1 MSNTKKMTYAYQY
14 PRPAVTTDCV
24 IFGFDIRQSDI
35 KVLLIERGI
44 EPFKGQKALPGGFA
58 RIETKTD
65 ETGFVIEEKNE
76 TLIDC
81 AKRELIEETGLRI
94 NYIEEV
100 GTFSECGRDPR
111 GVVFTDAF
119 FALVNIQEV
128 RGGDDAA
135 HAEWVSV
142 QQIFDEIEEHG
153 SVLAFDHDKILE
165 KAFQKLQ
172 ESLHFRPIG
181 FDLLPMNFSMT
192 ELQHLYESITG
203 RHFDRRNFARKMLD
217 TGILEKVEGEKKYV
231 RKIHYCFKKD
241 AYEEYKRNGRFKV
254 EF

>member
-1 MSNTKKMTYAYQY
+1 MSDTKIMTYAYKY

-24 IFGFDIRQSDI
+24 IFGFDVRPADI

-44 EPFKGQKALPGGFA
+44 EPFKGQRALPGGFV

-65 ETGFVIEEKNE
+65 ESGLVIEEKNE
-76 TLIDC
+76 SLIDC

-100 GTFSECGRDPR
+100 GTFSDFERDPR

-142 QQIFDEIEEHG
+142 RQVFEEIEHG
-153 SVLAFDHDKILE
+153 NHLAFDHDKILE

-181 FDLLPMNFSMT
+181 FDLLPRSFSMT

-203 RHFDRRNFARKMLD
+203 RKFDRRNFARKMLD
-217 TGILEKVEGEKKYV
+217 TGILEKVQGEKKYV
-231 RKIHYCFKKD
+231 RKIHYSFKKD
-241 AYEEYKRNGRFKV
+241 AYEEYKRTGRFKV